1 MTQPFAALAER
12 FPSQTHKL
20 EQFRTALATREH
32 IPGDLA
38 EFGVYNGGGTRELAF
53 LAPSRTVWAFDTFSG
68 IPAED
73 YGGEEDS
80 SDPPG
85 KWVPSADNPWALF
98 AGIPNV
104 QVVPGRFADTLA
116 LVPLDVRFVLVHVD
130 CDLRRSHEQVF
141 QFLEQRMQPG
151 GIVFLDDPQLKGANR
166 AIREWTARQP
176 VVRWDGGHIIEWTP

>member
-1 MTQPFAALAER
+1 MTQPFVALAER

-20 EQFRTALATREH
+20 EQFRTALSAREH

-85 KWVPSADNPWALF
+85 KWIPYANPAELF
-98 AGIPNV
+98 AGIPNIKI
-104 QVVPGRFADTLA
+104 VPGRFVDTLA

-141 QFLEQRMQPG
+141 RFLEQRMQPG
-151 GIVFLDDPQLKGANR
+151 GIVLLDDPQLKGANR